1 MTARFLGIVGLLASA
16 SVAQDTPA
24 SAKSK
29 WENLV
34 PQIENVLSK
43 EGTTCPGQPLHI
55 GIKDAE
61 QLAGNS
67 VALVYFCPGGAYT
80 NWIVA
85 MRLEGDQPVPAHFH
99 TENGKAA
106 DIGFAEGASV
116 MHGMDAK
123 LVPEENAIHGIEWDN
138 DETMRLK
145 RCVVKA
151 YVWNARA
158 KTFDLSPA
166 LSRRAKVS
174 YCGALQKKLLK
185 QH

>member
-1 MTARFLGIVGLLASA
+1 MTWRFLIIIGLLASA
-16 SVAQDTPA
+16 SVAQNQPA
-24 SAKSK
+24 SDKAK
-29 WENLV
+29 WESLV
-34 PQIENVLSK
+34 SQIEHVLSR

-55 GIKDAE
+55 GLKEAGQI
-61 QLAGNS
+61 AGNS

-80 NWIVA
+80 DWIVA
-85 MRLEGDQPVPAHFH
+85 MRLEANQPVLAHFR
-99 TENGKAA
+99 TENGKTG

-123 LVPEENAIHGIEWDN
+123 LVPEQKAIYGIEWDN

-151 YVWNARA
+151 YVWNDTA
-158 KTFDLSPA
+158 KTFDLNST
-166 LSRRAKVS
+166 LTRRAKVS
-174 YCGALQKKLLK
+174 YCQALQKELLQ